1 MGFLDMGTLEILLI
15 LVVALIIWG
24 PDKIPGIARTLGNVL
39 RNLRKATTDFT
50 ATITKE
56 LTAEEKGQPSQ
67 AKAAT
72 GNTKESPEKPKDQ
85 PSQPEADTGNNTTES
100 PDNSVKEA
108 QDETARPQDQ

>member
-50 ATITKE
+50 ATLTKE
-56 LTAEEKGQPSQ
+56 LTAEEKDRPSRS
-67 AKAAT
+67 K
-72 GNTKESPEKPKDQ
+72 
-85 PSQPEADTGNNTTES
+85 ADTGNNTTES
-100 PDNSVKEA
+100 PDKSVKEA
-108 QDETARPQDQ
+108 RDETAKPQDE

>member
-50 ATITKE
+50 ATLTKE
-56 LTAEEKGQPSQ
+56 LTAEEKDKPSQ
-67 AKAAT
+67 QKAAT
-72 GNTKESPEKPKDQ
+72 SSTTRESPEK
-85 PSQPEADTGNNTTES
+85 G
-100 PDNSVKEA
+100 VKEA
-108 QDETARPQDQ
+108 QDETAKPQDRE